1 MLYSASPWFVC
12 INCPCVLLSLP
23 CVSLVVEN
31 KFSIPRIYFRHLGSF
46 TVTLS
51 TRLNSH
57 IKVIIK
63 RVHMTETVFVASDQ
77 SQTRTGVLATE
88 RHILQMTFSNV
99 FFVIVVHVN
108 FLNFQ
113 KYHSIIPS
121 LCTCGTFTLTC
132 CLFNVLFL
140 FLIHLKH
147 NNFPCGINKVS
158 TYDMKGTPVCNMSPL
173 SN

>member
-1 MLYSASPWFVC
+1 MCFSPLC
-12 INCPCVLLSLP
+12 
-23 CVSLVVEN
+23 
-31 KFSIPRIYFRHLGSF
+31 FSCCRKQVQHTQDIFSSSGIIYCD
-46 TVTLS
+46 TV
-51 TRLNSH
+51 NQIKQSH
-57 IKVIIK
+57 KGDYHK
-63 RVHMTETVFVASDQ
+63 GFHMTETVFVASDQ

-108 FLNFQ
+108 FLHFQ